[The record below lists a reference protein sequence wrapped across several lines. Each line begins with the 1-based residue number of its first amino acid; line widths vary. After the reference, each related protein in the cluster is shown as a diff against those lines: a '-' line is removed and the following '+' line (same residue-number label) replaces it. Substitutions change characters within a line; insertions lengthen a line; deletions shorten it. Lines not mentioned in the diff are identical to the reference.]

1 MGRIKEEAS
10 TNSAVLI
17 APSLLSASVGSEIPY
32 EADIVLYNASLLFAS
47 ARSGIPALPMIFMF
61 SVMSIPF
68 LELPLS

>member
-17 APSLLSASVGSEIPY
+17 APSLLSASVDGGIPD
-32 EADIVLYNASLLFAS
+32 EADIVLYDVSLPFAS

-61 SVMSIPF
+61 SVMSST
-68 LELPLS
+68 LG

>member
-10 TNSAVLI
+10 TNSAVPI

-32 EADIVLYNASLLFAS
+32 DADIVLYDVSLPFAS